1 MGHQV
6 IEAATVDEAL
16 ALSDIPGLN
25 WVISDLRLGPE
36 DGVSLLTQLAHR
48 APGLQLALMTS
59 VPATDPRREEA
70 ASRWPVLPKP
80 VDRVQLARLFCTGR
94 GGMNEPL
101 VTILDDEPQIRTMLS
116 DALTEAGFR
125 TAAFARATEFEA
137 ALKRQTPDVCLVDLG
152 LPDRDGLALV
162 HRLALESGAAIIIIS
177 GRAQVQDRVTGLEL
191 GADDYIIK
199 PFDPAEVVAR
209 IRARLRVPASAPKP
223 WRRRSSTAGPRIS
236 TATCW
241 SRTTATEVALSHA
254 EGEVLRL
261 FPRKPQAPDFP
272 QQMQE
277 SLGGAAGESF
287 DRAMDVRISRLR
299 TKLGEDPKNP
309 RLIKTIYG
317 AGYIF
322 LGDVTWR

>member
-1 MGHQV
+1 MS
-6 IEAATVDEAL
+6 A
-16 ALSDIPGLN
+16 
-25 WVISDLRLGPE
+25 
-36 DGVSLLTQLAHR
+36 
-48 APGLQLALMTS
+48 
-59 VPATDPRREEA
+59 
-70 ASRWPVLPKP
+70 
-80 VDRVQLARLFCTGR
+80 
-94 GGMNEPL
+94 PL

-116 DALTEAGFR
+116 EALTEAGFR
-125 TAAFARATEFEA
+125 TAAFARAMEFEA

-209 IRARLRVPASAPKP
+209 IRARLRVSRPKP
-223 WRRRSSTAGPRIS
+223 EAQETARFNGW
-236 TATCW
+236 TAHFD
-241 SRTTATEVALSHA
+241 RYLLEAADGTEVPLSHA

-261 FPRKPQAPDFP
+261 FLQSPKRLISRS
-272 QQMQE
+272 QMQE

-309 RLIKTIYG
+309 QLIKTIYG

-322 LGDVTWR
+322 LGDVTWS